1 MANFSSDLLE
11 AKILALLNL
20 QRNSDVKALVAFCK
34 YSHHRFHHSLT
45 VGSCNTT
52 QLQSSCTP
60 KRATPALKVKQM
72 QFQFPTRKVR
82 ETDL

>member
-1 MANFSSDLLE
+1 MANFSNDLLE

-20 QRNSDVKALVAFCK
+20 QRNSAVKVLVALCK
-34 YSHHRFHHSLT
+34 YSHHHFHHCLT

-52 QLQSSCTP
+52 QPQSSCTP
-60 KRATPALKVKQM
+60 KHATPELKVKQM
-72 QFQFPTRKVR
+72 QFQCLTHKVR